1 MKNHRVLIL
10 TLLFAF
16 YGAFSQAQQ
25 IDSYK
30 FTSFKALPT
39 WCGVAVD
46 WNTKPKAY
54 LYDPRITRG
63 HAEFVNKKLGRA
75 ITFKQFKDLASK
87 GASRQ
92 YLPFF
97 IYDLSTKPLSIS
109 GKKYTFALRIEDYSY
124 DDTPEKMA
132 KEVAKLLKLLPSI
145 DARFAKEGLVVITQ
159 RDNDPL
165 NINLVGKYLNALKLE
180 KVSTNELIKQM
191 GGAKFEV
198 LNEAIAVGKLRLVQ
212 SEEEMVTLTSED
224 IAIFEFTPKRIPPLA
239 GIITLEAQTPLSHI
253 NLLAKN
259 RNTLN
264 MYVTDLAS
272 VPELSTNVDKLVE
285 INTAFQ
291 KFIVK
296 PISQEKA
303 EAFWLKNK
311 PAPLSIPVAKANFE
325 SVIPLTNEFK
335 AYHSVEMIGAKAANY
350 ALIYHLLGDNLVHPA
365 FAIGFKPYLDLVEQG
380 AAKEINFFL
389 SKKKEL
395 SASERK
401 QALAHIRQVILKSK
415 PSEAMLTSL
424 RSILERHFPNGRVKL
439 RSSTNCEDL
448 PQFNGAGLYESKG
461 FSTKDSDEVLAKKI
475 TEVYASLWNDIAFEE
490 REYFGID
497 HKKAA
502 MAILV
507 SPAFVDEYANGV
519 ILATPLVKDKGLQ
532 VLVNAQLG
540 ENEVTNPEKGAVPE
554 SFYVSKKGF
563 DKVVSQ
569 SNLGKIFVGNT
580 ALQKLALPMREATEK
595 IHTALIERLDKNLKD
610 AYSTDIEFKI
620 VKDKKGAYHL
630 FFKQARLLKT
640 TILPE

>member
-1 MKNHRVLIL
+1 MNNYRFWVL

-25 IDSYK
+25 LDSYK

-87 GASRQ
+87 GATRQ

-97 IYDLSTKPLSIS
+97 IYDLSTKPLMIS

-145 DARFAKEGLVVITQ
+145 DARFAKEALVVINQ

-165 NINLVGKYLNALKLE
+165 NVKLVGNYLKALKLE
-180 KVSTNELIKQM
+180 KVSTTELIKQM
-191 GGAKFEV
+191 GGAKFEI

-212 SEEEMVTLTSED
+212 SEQEMLALTPED

-311 PAPLSIPVAKANFE
+311 PVPLSIPVAKANFE
-325 SVIPLTNEFK
+325 SVIPLTSEFK

-380 AAKEINFFL
+380 ATKEINFFL

-401 QALAHIRQVILKSK
+401 QALAHIRQVIFKSK

-424 RSILERHFPNGRVKL
+424 RSILERYFPNGRVKL

-519 ILATPLVKDKGLQ
+519 ILATPFAKDKGLQ

-554 SFYVSKKGF
+554 SFYVGKKGF

-580 ALQKLALPMREATEK
+580 ALQKLALPMRVATEK

-620 VKDKKGAYHL
+620 VKDKKGVYHF